1 MAQYCHLIRDVTYDV
16 THACDAP
23 GAVQLEVAHETA
35 YRYAADVALAHH
47 LAYLKPAETPHQ
59 RVEAFNIA
67 IRPRPASRSM
77 SVDVFGNTRIFF
89 SVATPHARLAVRA
102 ASRVS
107 VAPRYVRF
115 DPGATRPWE
124 AVRERLVYAA
134 GAPYAS
140 ESEFAFASP
149 FVSIHRE
156 LAAYARPSFIPGR
169 AIGEAAV
176 DLMKRI
182 HREFRYESE
191 STAVSTPILEA
202 FAARRGVCQ
211 DFAHIMIGCLRALGL
226 AARYVSGYLLTVP
239 PPGAISLLGAD
250 ASHAWVSVHCPEQP
264 GPGIWLDLDPT
275 NDVIPSTSHVM
286 LAIGRDFGDVSPLHG
301 ILRGGGEHTLSV
313 GVTVR
318 RVAGFERRLRAR

>member
-1 MAQYCHLIRDVTYDV
+1 MAQYCNVNRDVTRDV
-16 THACDAP
+16 TDVLNAP
-23 GAVQLEVAHETA
+23 GAVRLEVAHETA

-47 LAYLKPAETPHQ
+47 LAYLRPAATPHQ
-59 RVEAFNIA
+59 SVESFDIA
-67 IRPRPASRSM
+67 IRPQPASRSE
-77 SVDVFGNTRIFF
+77 SVDVFGNTRLFF
-89 SVATPHARLAVRA
+89 SLDTPHSRLSVRA
-102 ASRVS
+102 QSGVRI
-107 VAPRYVRF
+107 APRYLGF
-115 DPGATRPWE
+115 DRAATWPWE

-134 GAPYAS
+134 GAAYAS

-149 FVSIHRE
+149 FVPVHRE
-156 LAAYARPSFIPGR
+156 LAGYAAASFTPGR
-169 AIGEAAV
+169 AIAEAAAE
-176 DLMKRI
+176 LMSRI
-182 HREFRYESE
+182 HREFRYASD

-239 PPGAISLLGAD
+239 PPGALSLLGAD
-250 ASHAWVSVHCPEQP
+250 ASHAWLSVHCPHAS
-264 GPGIWLDLDPT
+264 GAGTWLDLDPT
-275 NDVIPSTSHVM
+275 NDVIPSTSHVT

-318 RVAGFERRLRAR
+318 RVAGT